1 MSDLAVTPERLRKME
16 VIEARL
22 IPMIADEAIQK
33 GQAVYRKATGRAGL
47 GSSGAVATAK
57 PVGVATTSV
66 QPGTAFDALYHGMLA
81 GYDLGDVDPGTTVYL
96 SDTAG
101 AVADAAGTVSV
112 PIGTVHT
119 LTDVT
124 FTKVVFIDIP
134 QNAVPVEGGV

>member
-1 MSDLAVTPERLRKME
+1 MADLAVTPTRLRPME

-22 IPMIADEAIQK
+22 IPMIADEVITK
-33 GQAVYRKATGRAGL
+33 GQPVYRKATGRAGL
-47 GSSGAVATAK
+47 ADASAVGTAK

-66 QPGTAFDALYHGMLA
+66 QPGTAFDALHYGMMA
-81 GYDLGDVDPGTTVYL
+81 GYGLDGIDPGTTVYL

-101 AVADAAGTVSV
+101 FVADAAGTIDV

-124 FTKVVFIDIP
+124 FTKVVFFDIP
-134 QNAVPVEGGV
+134 QNAVPVVAGV

>member
-1 MSDLAVTPERLRKME
+1 MADLVITPTRLRPME

-22 IPMIADEAIQK
+22 IPMIADEVIKK
-33 GQAVYRKATGRAGL
+33 GQPVYRKTTGRAGL
-47 GSSGAVATAK
+47 TDASVAGTAK
-57 PVGVATTSV
+57 PVGVATTDA

-81 GYDLGDVDPGTTVYL
+81 GYTLTGINPGTTVYL

-101 AVADAAGTVSV
+101 TLADAAGTVSV
-112 PIGTVHT
+112 AVGTVHT

-134 QNAVPVEGGV
+134 QNAATA